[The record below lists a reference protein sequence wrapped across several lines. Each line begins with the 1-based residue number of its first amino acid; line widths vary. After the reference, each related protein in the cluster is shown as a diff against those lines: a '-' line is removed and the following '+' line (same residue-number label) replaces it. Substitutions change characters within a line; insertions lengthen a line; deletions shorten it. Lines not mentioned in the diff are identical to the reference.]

1 MSRATKTVAKKVV
14 KRKSKDKVFYILIRA
29 KLFGDQFVGL
39 YETEAAAREAEKR
52 LDNGRSF
59 GNLYVVRPVTLIK

>member
-1 MSRATKTVAKKVV
+1 MARAVKTVAKKAV
-14 KRKSKDKVFYILIRA
+14 KRKAKDKVFYVLIQT
-29 KLFGDQFVGL
+29 KLFGDRFVGL
-39 YETEAAAREAEKR
+39 YETETAAREAEQR